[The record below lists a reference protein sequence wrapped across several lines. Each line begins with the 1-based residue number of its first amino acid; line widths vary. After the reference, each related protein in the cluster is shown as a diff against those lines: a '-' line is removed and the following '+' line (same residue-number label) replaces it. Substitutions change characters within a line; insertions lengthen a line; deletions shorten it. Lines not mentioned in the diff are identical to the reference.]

1 VHNYLA
7 FLSKESVNVHAEAN
21 TPQGGANMEN
31 ITYKVYLNE
40 DDKAVYAGDV
50 TAPSYQAAKDF
61 MISEGYEEK
70 DFILLKA
77 DH

>member
-1 VHNYLA
+1 
-7 FLSKESVNVHAEAN
+7 
-21 TPQGGANMEN
+21 MEN